1 MKKSIGLL
9 FFALVADFFE
19 NGKNFL
25 FGSRFFLL
33 GLFLLGFFLEGH
45 FVDNADE
52 HEDTKGDNEEVNDV
66 LDKIAVA
73 EMDGGIVT
81 KKAGDSKFKVSKVN
95 TTKNK
100 ANGRHNEIVDKGT
113 DDFIE
118 STTDDDPDRKIHNV
132 ATIDEI
138 AEFFQNRINF
148 LNIFFEGFNI
158 SFFHVSY
165 YNLVLFSRG

>member
-52 HEDTKGDNEEVNDV
+52 HEDAKGDNEEVNDV

-81 KKAGDSKFKVSKVN
+81 EVEI
-95 TTKNK
+95 
-100 ANGRHNEIVDKGT
+100 GRASCRERV
-113 DDFIE
+113 
-118 STTDDDPDRKIHNV
+118 
-132 ATIDEI
+132 
-138 AEFFQNRINF
+138 
-148 LNIFFEGFNI
+148 
-158 SFFHVSY
+158 
-165 YNLVLFSRG
+165 